1 MNPKR
6 FFIIMVGVIV
16 VTVLASAGGIY
27 WADGQLKAK
36 ATSVSKL
43 LADRDVQND
52 KIQKLETARNSAQNP
67 AELNDLITTL
77 LPKQKSQ
84 DNLVANI
91 IYTATKTAKISP
103 DQITNISFSAS
114 GAPSALSG
122 TTLSKDVQGVYV
134 YPFTLQLKNISY
146 DTMLNLFSAFESN
159 QRIIQADQVQITP
172 DKTKPGSITSL
183 SLSLKTFV
191 QP

>member
-6 FFIIMVGVIV
+6 FFMIMVGVMV
-16 VTVLASAGGIY
+16 VTIVASAGGIY

-36 ATSVSKL
+36 ADSVSKL
-43 LADRDVQND
+43 LADRDAQND
-52 KIQKLETARNSAQNP
+52 KIQKLEIAKNSAQNP
-67 AELNDLITTL
+67 AELNELIATL

-114 GAPSALSG
+114 GIPNALSG

-134 YPFTLQLKNISY
+134 YPFTIQLKNISY
-146 DTMLNLFSAFESN
+146 DTMLKLFGAFESN
-159 QRIIQADQVQITP
+159 QRIIQADQVQISP
-172 DKTKPGSITSL
+172 DKANPGSISNL